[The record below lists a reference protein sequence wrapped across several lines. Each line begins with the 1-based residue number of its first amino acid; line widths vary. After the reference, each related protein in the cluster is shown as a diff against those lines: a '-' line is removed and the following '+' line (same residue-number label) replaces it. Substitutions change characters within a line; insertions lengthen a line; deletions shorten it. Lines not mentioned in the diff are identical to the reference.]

1 MMENSEFFV
10 MSWVDYTIFILMLVL
25 SASIGIYY
33 GFKKHKNNTIE
44 EYLFAGRNIP
54 VVPVILSNMA
64 SNMSTIALVLLPVEV
79 YYYGGQLIF
88 VVLGEAM
95 STLIL
100 YFFYLPVFY
109 ELKYTSIFE
118 YLEKRFN
125 KPTRLLASAI
135 YTITQ
140 IMYALIIMYSA
151 CVAIIKA
158 IPLPFYILS
167 SLVCL
172 LCTTYT
178 VMGGLRGVVWS
189 DTVQALFMYLSII
202 AIIAITV
209 SNAGGVTKVIDTA
222 NKGGRLDI
230 FNFDPS
236 LFSRYSSWAICLSA
250 GFFSIYNNC
259 VNTGIIQR
267 YLSLPTYSKAKMVAL
282 WTGFANSAI
291 AISSVMVGISVYSY
305 YHDCDPLLSKE
316 LDNIDQ
322 LIPHHVIKLD
332 NKPPGLAG
340 LYFAGI
346 LSAALSSL
354 STMMNSLSG
363 ILFDDFVKPL
373 VPLEW
378 NNKQC
383 SIWIKSIAVTL
394 GFIITLGIFGLNP
407 SAGTFQ
413 LYRTLTS
420 LTGGL
425 IIFVFAFGV
434 FYRKANVKSVIIGA
448 IAGVITSTWLGIGS
462 QNAVESGKIKYITK
476 IVSIEGCPANLS
488 QVLNITTSGSGE
500 YKSPMEFADD
510 VPYPYRISFTFLII
524 VGVLVSCAVG
534 LIVSLFTT
542 EKKKLEESLL
552 IPQIRK
558 NNYESVCLKCEVKEI
573 HKNYN

>member
-1 MMENSEFFV
+1 M
-10 MSWVDYTIFILMLVL
+10 
-25 SASIGIYY
+25 YY
-33 GFKKHKNNTIE
+33 GFKKGKNNTIE

-64 SNMSTIALVLLPVEV
+64 SNISTVALVLLPVEA
-79 YYYGGQLIF
+79 YYYGGQMLF
-88 VVLGEAM
+88 TSLGE
-95 STLIL
+95 IL
-100 YFFYLPVFY
+100 SSLMMYFFYLPVFY

-118 YLEKRFN
+118 
-125 KPTRLLASAI
+125 I
-135 YTITQ
+135 V
-140 IMYALIIMYSA
+140 YALIIMYA
-151 CVAIIKA
+151 AILAIIKA
-158 IPLPFYILS
+158 VPLPFYVLS

-189 DTVQALFMYLSII
+189 DTIQALFMYLSII

-230 FNFDPS
+230 LNFDPS
-236 LFSRYSSWAICLSA
+236 PFSRYSSWSICLSA

-282 WTGFANSAI
+282 CTGLANSFI
-291 AISSVMVGISVYSY
+291 VFISVMVGISVYSL
-305 YHDCDPLLSKE
+305 YHNCDPFLSKE

-373 VPLEW
+373 LSPECS
-378 NNKQC
+378 NKQ
-383 SIWIKSIAVTL
+383 SNAWIKSIAVAL
-394 GFIITLGIFGLNP
+394 GLIVTLGIFGLNP
-407 SAGTFQ
+407 SAGTFH

-434 FYRKANVKSVIIGA
+434 FYRKANVKSVVIGA
-448 IAGVITSTWLGIGS
+448 LAGVITSTWLGVGS

-488 QVLNITTSGSGE
+488 QVL
-500 YKSPMEFADD
+500 
-510 VPYPYRISFTFLII
+510 
-524 VGVLVSCAVG
+524 
-534 LIVSLFTT
+534 
-542 EKKKLEESLL
+542 
-552 IPQIRK
+552 
-558 NNYESVCLKCEVKEI
+558 
-573 HKNYN
+573 

>member
-1 MMENSEFFV
+1 
-10 MSWVDYTIFILMLVL
+10 MSWVDYIIFVFMLTV
-25 SASIGIYY
+25 SAGIGLYY
-33 GFKKHKNNTIE
+33 GIKKNKNNTIE

-64 SNMSTIALVLLPVEV
+64 SNISTVALVLLPVEA
-79 YYYGGQLIF
+79 YYYGGQLFF
-88 VVLGEAM
+88 VAVGE
-95 STLIL
+95 TLATIVM

-125 KPTRLLASAI
+125 RSTRLLASAI
-135 YTITQ
+135 YTFTQ
-140 IMYALIIMYSA
+140 IMYALIIMYAA
-151 CVAIIKA
+151 CMAIIKA
-158 IPLPFYILS
+158 IPLPFYMVT
-167 SLVCL
+167 SLVCI

-189 DTVQALFMYLSII
+189 DTIQALFMYISVI
-202 AIIAITV
+202 AIITITV
-209 SNAGGVTKVIDTA
+209 NNAGGVSKVLDIA

-236 LFSRYSSWAICLSA
+236 PFSRYSAWTISLSA

-267 YLSLPTYSKAKMVAL
+267 YLSLPSYSKAKIVAL
-282 WTGFANSAI
+282 WTGFANATI
-291 AISSVMVGISVYSY
+291 TFSSVIVGISVYSLY
-305 YHDCDPLLSKE
+305 YKCDPILSEE
-316 LDNIDQ
+316 LNNVDQ
-322 LIPHHVIKLD
+322 VMPHHVIKLD

-378 NNKQC
+378 NNDQTN
-383 SIWIKSIAVTL
+383 IWIKSIAVTL
-394 GFIITLGIFGLNP
+394 GIIVTLGIFALNP

-425 IIFVFAFGV
+425 IIFVFAFGI
-434 FYRKANVKSVIIGA
+434 FYRKANTKSVIVGA
-448 IAGVITSTWLGIGS
+448 IAGVITSTWIGIGS
-462 QNAVESGKIKYITK
+462 QQAIASGKIKYVTK

-488 QVLNITTSGSGE
+488 QALNITTSGSLD
-500 YKSPMEFADD
+500 YNPPMIFADD
-510 VPYPYRISFTFLII
+510 LPYPYRISFTLLII
-524 VGVLVSCAVG
+524 IGVLVSLIVG
-534 LIVSLFTT
+534 LFVSLFTSN
-542 EKKKLEESLL
+542 EKKVDESLL

-558 NNYESVCLKCEVKEI
+558 NPTKNNYECVYIKCEVK
-573 HKNYN
+573 